1 MKNDNITKGVLCMV
15 GSGLAFAFMGAFV
28 KLAGDIPT
36 FQKVF
41 FRNSVSMIVALVM
54 IRKIGFK
61 NIPLFGHKGNRG
73 MLILRSVMGVS
84 GVGLNFWAINHLF
97 LTDSTMLNKISPFF
111 VTIFAWLFLREKMSK
126 LQIPATIIV
135 FLGALLIIK
144 PEFSMDVLP
153 ALAGFGGAAAAG
165 AAYTIIRFLK
175 GKEEPATIIFFF
187 SLFSVVSTFPIM
199 MIQGFVPPT
208 AAQWFY
214 LIMIGVSAS
223 FGQFG
228 VTTAYKYAP
237 AAEVSIYNYTSVIFA
252 TLIGYFILDK
262 EIPDIWTIIGS
273 VIIVGVA
280 VLIFIYNHK
289 RNRQLAVSGQSPSR
303 SRGTVSSKQ

>member
-73 MLILRSVMGVS
+73 MLILRSIMGVS

-289 RNRQLAVSGQSPSR
+289 RAKRNRLNA
-303 SRGTVSSKQ
+303 

>member
-73 MLILRSVMGVS
+73 MLILRSIMGVS

-289 RNRQLAVSGQSPSR
+289 RNRQLAVSRQSPSR
-303 SRGTVSSKQ
+303 SCGTVSSKQ

>member
-73 MLILRSVMGVS
+73 MLILRSIMGVS

-289 RNRQLAVSGQSPSR
+289 RAKRNTLKEERR
-303 SRGTVSSKQ
+303 

>member
-1 MKNDNITKGVLCMV
+1 MV

-73 MLILRSVMGVS
+73 MLILRSIMGVS

-289 RNRQLAVSGQSPSR
+289 RAKRNTLKEERR
-303 SRGTVSSKQ
+303 